1 MTSYDDDIDFDFFDE
16 PATAE
21 ATQRRR
27 LPRFERPAGG
37 PPRPPLRAPTGI
49 VPLARL
55 VLLILFAIFI
65 VVVLV
70 LWTQSCRGAAKH
82 DRYAKYMTDVRALAQ
97 SSDQIGAELQRQ
109 LTTPGIK
116 LTQLESALQR
126 DANQESEAAA
136 QARALRPP
144 GPLRSEHEHLI
155 DALTL
160 RATGLR
166 DLLDTLQQSST
177 IKDAVKEGDALS
189 KEAQLLV
196 ASDVVWNVL
205 FHDATVD
212 ELQRQ
217 NVSGVRVPLSA
228 FFSNPELAGPTSMVR
243 LVQGFSGA
251 ATTGQ
256 PSTATGCPCGDELV
270 SVVALPQKLTLTT
283 SQPNTVKSSTDLAF
297 QATVRNSG
305 NVQEVRIPVTLKIGS
320 LPSKQQ
326 TIPLLDAGQET
337 TVTFKVSNLPA
348 TLFGAK
354 TQVKVTVSPVPNE
367 TKLDNNSATYE
378 VFFSLGP

>member
-16 PATAE
+16 PATEE
-21 ATQRRR
+21 AVPRRR
-27 LPRFERPAGG
+27 LPRFERPQGG
-37 PPRPPLRAPTGI
+37 GPRPPLRAPTG
-49 VPLARL
+49 VTPLLRL
-55 VLLILFAIFI
+55 VGLILFAIFV

-70 LWTQSCRGAAKH
+70 LWVQSCRGAAKH
-82 DRYAKYMTDVRALAQ
+82 DRYANYMSDVHTLAQ

-116 LTQLESALQR
+116 LTQLEATLQR
-126 DANQESEAAA
+126 DANQENDAAN
-136 QARALRPP
+136 QAGALHAP
-144 GPLRSEHEHLI
+144 GPLRTAHEHLV
-155 DALTL
+155 DSLTL
-160 RATGLR
+160 RATGLKGLR
-166 DLLDTLQQSST
+166 DTLLQTST

-196 ASDVVWNVL
+196 ASDVVWNVF

-217 NVSGVRVPLSA
+217 NVTDVNVPRSS
-228 FFSNPELAGPTSMVR
+228 FFANPELAGPTSMVR
-243 LVQGFSGA
+243 LVQGFSG
-251 ATTGQ
+251 TSSTGQ
-256 PSTATGCPCGDELV
+256 PTSTTGCPCGDQLV

-283 SQPNTVKSSTDLAF
+283 SQPNTVKSSTELAF
-297 QATVRNSG
+297 QATVKNSG
-305 NVQEVRIPVTLKIGS
+305 NAQEVRIPVTLKIGS
-320 LPSKQQ
+320 AITKQQ
-326 TIPLLDAGQET
+326 TIPILDAGQESSL
-337 TVTFKVSNLPA
+337 TFKVPNLPA

-354 TQVKVTVSPVPNE
+354 TEVKVTVAPVSGE